1 MSPTGDGFFLA
12 RLERTATCT
21 ARSTN
26 HPRRAKLLGIAR
38 SRVRRNIFACSSFS
52 AFLFTLQSEICGFP
66 SGATLFFRRFRR
78 VIRRIFAS
86 ALCLSPSLCFS
97 LSLSKTRGTWSR
109 WSSFVANKGDQK
121 FSRHDRYRVYL
132 LINRSEQATI
142 KENSSSNGSS
152 NVLPSRIATAWTK
165 TMPTDEQ
172 GLRSTKLGRCA
183 RS

>member
-86 ALCLSPSLCFS
+86 ACASLLLSVS
-97 LSLSKTRGTWSR
+97 LSLSQRLAGHGRGGVLTLPTKATKNSR
-109 WSSFVANKGDQK
+109 VTTG
-121 FSRHDRYRVYL
+121 
-132 LINRSEQATI
+132 
-142 KENSSSNGSS
+142 
-152 NVLPSRIATAWTK
+152 IAFI
-165 TMPTDEQ
+165 
-172 GLRSTKLGRCA
+172 S
-183 RS
+183 